1 MSFLTVNLSHEC
13 DQLQIIN
20 LSYYREVT
28 DAGVIAL
35 GHGCG
40 QLQSITLDSCGQMT
54 DAGIS
59 FIEFEFFSVKF
70 EFFTVKFE
78 CETRRIF
85 VSFQKKN

>member
-1 MSFLTVNLSHEC
+1 M
-13 DQLQIIN
+13 
-20 LSYYREVT
+20 T

-85 VSFQKKN
+85 LSQKKKLSLPRI